1 MKIVSLVLR
10 ARADDF
16 DSLKQGALAIPGVE
30 YQAQD
35 VERGVVIVTVEDGPG
50 YALADSMVAV
60 GRLPEV
66 QSLTLA
72 YEYTDEGLELQEA

>member
-10 ARADDF
+10 APAEQF
-16 DSLKQGALAIPGVE
+16 PTLKRGALQIPGVE
-30 YQAQD
+30 WQTD
-35 VERGVVIVTVEDGPG
+35 DPEHGVVIVTVEDGPG
-50 YALADSMVAV
+50 YSLADSMVAV

-66 QSLTLA
+66 HSLTLA